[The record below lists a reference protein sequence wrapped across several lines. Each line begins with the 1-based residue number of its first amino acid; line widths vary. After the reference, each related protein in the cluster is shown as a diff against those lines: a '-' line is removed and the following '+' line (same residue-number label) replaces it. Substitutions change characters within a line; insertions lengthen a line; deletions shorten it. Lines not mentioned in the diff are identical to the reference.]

1 MIISVITSV
10 IDALTIM
17 ADAMNIFFVLVVE
30 EKNSTNIRELKLI
43 KLRGQ
48 MQGEVKNGHL
58 SFFFGKWMNV
68 A

>member
-10 IDALTIM
+10 IHALTIM

-48 MQGEVKNGHL
+48 MQGEVKNGYL
-58 SFFFGKWMNV
+58 SFLFGKWMNV

>member
-43 KLRGQ
+43 KLRG
-48 MQGEVKNGHL
+48 
-58 SFFFGKWMNV
+58 
-68 A
+68 

>member
-10 IDALTIM
+10 IHALTIM

-43 KLRGQ
+43 KLRG
-48 MQGEVKNGHL
+48 
-58 SFFFGKWMNV
+58 
-68 A
+68 

>member
-48 MQGEVKNGHL
+48 MQGEVKNGYL
-58 SFFFGKWMNV
+58 SFLFGKWMNV